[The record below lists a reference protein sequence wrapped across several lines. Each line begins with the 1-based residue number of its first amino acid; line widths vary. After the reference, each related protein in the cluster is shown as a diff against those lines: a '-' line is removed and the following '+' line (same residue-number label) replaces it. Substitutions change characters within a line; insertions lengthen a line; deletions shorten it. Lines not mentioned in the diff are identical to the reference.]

1 MATLAHFL
9 AAHAIALMMLSV
21 GLRTDHAVVRDLKTR
36 WPLLL
41 RALAAVWIA
50 VPLFA
55 LLVVHVVRP
64 DPASAAVLVV
74 MAICPGVPFVLS
86 RSKRARGDEQTSLLV
101 LISTALTA
109 CFAVPIWSAVLAL
122 PVHPLEVVR
131 VVVAM
136 VLLPFV
142 IGRAVNEI
150 AHRIA
155 APLAA
160 VAHWLFLAGLV
171 LLALGAMKI
180 GAPAL
185 RELNARDIIAALV
198 IPVGAVALGA
208 LAAWSPRSQRI
219 SVGFAAAL
227 GNTAL
232 AIAVLADA
240 PAAVSLA
247 IAFAVVRLLALIAPT
262 LVFRR

>member
-55 LLVVHVVRP
+55 LLVVRVVRP
-64 DPASAAVLVV
+64 DPASAAVLVI
-74 MAICPGVPFVLS
+74 MAICPGVPFVLF
-86 RSKRARGDEQTSLLV
+86 RSKRARGDPRTSLLV
-101 LISTALTA
+101 LIGTALTA
-109 CFAVPIWSAVLAL
+109 CVAVPIWSVVLAL
-122 PVHPLEVVR
+122 PVRPLEAAR
-131 VVVAM
+131 VVLTM
-136 VLLPFV
+136 VLLPFA
-142 IGRAVNEI
+142 IGRGVNEV
-150 AHRIA
+150 AHRAA

-160 VAHWLFLAGLV
+160 VVHWLFVAGLV
-171 LLALGAMKI
+171 LLALGALKL
-180 GAPAL
+180 GAPAV
-185 RELNARDIIAALV
+185 REVDGRDVIAALL
-198 IPVGAVALGA
+198 IPLGAVAIGA
-208 LAAWSPRSQRI
+208 LAAWGPRPERI

-232 AIAVLADA
+232 AIAVVANA
-240 PAAVSLA
+240 PAAVSLV
-247 IAFAVVRLLALIAPT
+247 IAFVVLRVLALIVPMQI
-262 LVFRR
+262 FRR

>member
-21 GLRTDHAVVRDLKTR
+21 GLRTDQAIVRDLKTR

-41 RALAAVWIA
+41 RALAAVWVA

-64 DPASAAVLVV
+64 DPASAAVLVIL
-74 MAICPGVPFVLS
+74 AICPGVPLVLS
-86 RSKRARGDEQTSLLV
+86 KSRRARGDPRTSLLV

-109 CFAVPIWSAVLAL
+109 IVVVPIWSAVLSL
-122 PVHPLEVVR
+122 PIRPLEVAR
-131 VVVAM
+131 VVLAM

-142 IGRAVNEI
+142 IGRGINEL
-150 AHRIA
+150 APRVA

-171 LLALGAMKI
+171 LLALGAMKL

-185 RELNARDIIAALV
+185 RELNARDIVAAVV
-198 IPVGAVALGA
+198 IPVGAVAVGA
-208 LAAWSPRSQRI
+208 LAAWKPRPQRI

-232 AIAVLADA
+232 ALAVVANA
-240 PAAVSLA
+240 PASVSLI
-247 IAFAVVRLLALIAPT
+247 IAFVVLRALVLIAPT